1 MIEDRLLKYSCFAGR
16 GYPFL
21 RFRSSRLL
29 FWVGSL
35 AVTVRLV
42 DLGPGVQWASTSSED
57 VFLPY
62 LSSEGLPAAINERL
76 ICQVANALLSVH
88 IACFRA
94 SQRC

>member
-1 MIEDRLLKYSCFAGR
+1 
-16 GYPFL
+16 L

-42 DLGPGVQWASTSSED
+42 NLGPGVQWASTSSED

-62 LSSEGLPAAINERL
+62 LSSEGLPAAIKERL
-76 ICQVANALLSVH
+76 ICQVANTSTVRSYCLFSRRSAVLKHAKSLEDLGLLRH
-88 IACFRA
+88 GNT
-94 SQRC
+94 